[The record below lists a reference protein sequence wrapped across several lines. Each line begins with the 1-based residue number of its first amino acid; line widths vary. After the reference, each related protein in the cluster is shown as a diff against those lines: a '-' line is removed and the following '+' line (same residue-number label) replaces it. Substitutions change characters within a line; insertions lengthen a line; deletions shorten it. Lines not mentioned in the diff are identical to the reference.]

1 MTSKGQARV
10 RRRVGDVVKIA
21 LDEHGSIAYA
31 VVLESLKFAVF
42 DGRHVSDVE
51 AALQRAPMF
60 YVSVKHRAVST
71 GRWTVVKVDPGMV
84 PDLKAPPTFMQD
96 YVHRETFQ
104 IYERGTM
111 RPATRVECEPLERT
125 AVWDAEHVEDR
136 IRDAY
141 AGRENPW
148 LRSLQIDAFG
158 AWN

>member
-1 MTSKGQARV
+1 MTSKGQKRV

-60 YVSVKHRAVST
+60 FVSVIHSAVST
-71 GRWTVVKVDPGMV
+71 GRWTVVKVDPGVV
-84 PDLKAPPTFMQD
+84 PELKAPPTFMQD